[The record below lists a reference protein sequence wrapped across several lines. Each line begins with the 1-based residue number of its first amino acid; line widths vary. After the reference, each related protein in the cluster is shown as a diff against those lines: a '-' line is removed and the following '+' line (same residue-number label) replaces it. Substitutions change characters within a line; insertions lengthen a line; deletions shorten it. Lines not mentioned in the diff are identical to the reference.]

1 MKKAVL
7 YVRVSSK
14 EQSEGY
20 SLDVQEKH
28 AITNYAVKNNL
39 EVVKIWKV
47 WESAWREERKAFND
61 MINFVKKH
69 PEITDII
76 FDVPDRMTRNDI
88 DKVKIYGL
96 VKEFGKTIHFSR
108 TGKIFSRNSSPDDEF
123 MLDIEIAYAK
133 KVSNDISVRT
143 RMGLKEKAERGI
155 LPTRAPIGYKNN
167 PLTGMIDI
175 DQERAPFVRKIFEL
189 YATGNY
195 SEKAI
200 VEIINR
206 EGLRNSNGGK
216 IHKSHIHR
224 ILKNPFYYGMFYWA
238 GELKKGIHAP
248 LISKELFDKVQEILK
263 RCNKPFYTRRQF
275 AFSGLLICG
284 KCGCKITAEIKKE
297 RYIYYHCTGYRG
309 KCGNIRIREE
319 ELDRLLG
326 EVVKKIKIDEKIAN
340 WVEKS
345 INKGSEKEREYIEKK
360 LRVLNAQLTKINN
373 RMKQAYKDKLDG
385 LISEKFFKE
394 NMKEWE
400 KEKEEI
406 EKEIIECENLL
417 KDIRVEDTKLILE
430 LAQNAYYLYSQQ
442 PPSEKRKLLNIIL
455 SNCVFDSG
463 NLYPVFKKPFD
474 ILANFS
480 LCSVRGE

>member
-1 MKKAVL
+1 
-7 YVRVSSK
+7 
-14 EQSEGY
+14 
-20 SLDVQEKH
+20 
-28 AITNYAVKNNL
+28 
-39 EVVKIWKV
+39 
-47 WESAWREERKAFND
+47 
-61 MINFVKKH
+61 
-69 PEITDII
+69 
-76 FDVPDRMTRNDI
+76 
-88 DKVKIYGL
+88 
-96 VKEFGKTIHFSR
+96 
-108 TGKIFSRNSSPDDEF
+108 
-123 MLDIEIAYAK
+123 
-133 KVSNDISVRT
+133 
-143 RMGLKEKAERGI
+143 
-155 LPTRAPIGYKNN
+155 
-167 PLTGMIDI
+167 
-175 DQERAPFVRKIFEL
+175 
-189 YATGNY
+189 
-195 SEKAI
+195 
-200 VEIINR
+200 
-206 EGLRNSNGGK
+206 
-216 IHKSHIHR
+216 
-224 ILKNPFYYGMFYWA
+224 
-238 GELKKGIHAP
+238 
-248 LISKELFDKVQEILK
+248 
-263 RCNKPFYTRRQF
+263 
-275 AFSGLLICG
+275 LICG

-326 EVVKKIKIDEKIAN
+326 EVVKKIKIDEKIVN

-430 LAQNAYYLYSQQ
+430 LAHNAYYLYSQQ